1 MFLNTVNLLG
11 ILRSRSDFCCI
22 YLYYRQSIGKILINK
37 CFYFKYYA
45 QYSEIYVQEDTR
57 STFMDLISP
66 GLRFAWQIASWE
78 ANAARQQF
86 IENEHLLIGLCSMEK
101 IDILKV
107 GKKLDPKDHQY
118 LESER
123 AGIED
128 LIHSFGITPAVLR
141 RKIREQSPR
150 GKYRRKNN
158 IIHRSPASKMVF
170 KKAQQLGVA
179 GDIMNVIHLMA
190 AIMEKPTPIIDSVL
204 RICRI
209 DSANAFERI
218 SAHKLE
224 KDTDQ
229 KIQGISKNAYDSI
242 HSFTRNSNVS
252 KLTIMFDDIVGSMA
266 LFNKLGDE
274 SFYKLIQYH
283 DDTIQRIIKRS
294 GKGEIIKST
303 GDGLLMIFSH
313 PAIAVQCALEI
324 QREFLKRNIIKVR
337 IGMDLGEV
345 REVTE
350 KQSRDIFGIKV
361 STANRITAVSVG
373 GHVLASKAVF
383 EAVEKTPIMDDLKW
397 KFLASRSFKPGEPTI
412 DIYEVYNPEFSP
424 PPLVDLRLSAVTI
437 QGRSKLISLLDEYG
451 RDLTRQANDGHIYNH
466 AGRRAEILKM
476 IQILSRKY
484 RSNPLL
490 VGRAGVGKTTLVEA
504 LACRLAQGKDHELL
518 SNKRIIALNMGAIV
532 GKWREQDSF
541 EKQLS
546 NIIEEAL
553 AQPEVI
559 LFIDEIHNYIGVNK
573 KEPGNTISNILNPV
587 IIQGDLNFIGATT
600 PEDFALYI
608 SPDASL
614 KRGFYKIDIGEP
626 SRRDTMEMLKL
637 FRKKLEEFH
646 QVWIT
651 DKALEAA
658 IDLSVRFD
666 RDHALPAKAIDLL
679 DEAGAQVHIPDLS
692 MINEGQNRHF
702 GLQRAG
708 SHTILNVLKIAQVL
722 AQKTGVP
729 LQEILDVANA
739 QEN

>member
-1 MFLNTVNLLG
+1 MN
-11 ILRSRSDFCCI
+11 
-22 YLYYRQSIGKILINK
+22 
-37 CFYFKYYA
+37 
-45 QYSEIYVQEDTR
+45 
-57 STFMDLISP
+57 LISP

-78 ANAARQQF
+78 ANASRQKF
-86 IENEHLLIGLCSMEK
+86 IENEHLLIGICSMEK
-101 IDILKV
+101 IDILKA
-107 GKKLDPKDHQY
+107 GKKLDLIDRRY
-118 LESER
+118 LESEC

-141 RKIREQSPR
+141 RKLREQYPR
-150 GKYRRKNN
+150 GKYRRKDK
-158 IIHRSPASKMVF
+158 IIHRSPASRIVF
-170 KKAQQLGVA
+170 KKAQNLNTA
-179 GDIMNVIHLMA
+179 GDTVNVIHLLA
-190 AIMEKPTPIIDSVL
+190 AIMEKPTPIINSVL
-204 RICRI
+204 SSYRI

-218 SAHKLE
+218 TAHQLE

-229 KIQGISKNAYDSI
+229 KIQGISKNAYESI
-242 HSFTRNSNVS
+242 HSFTRKSNVS

-313 PAIAVQCALEI
+313 PAVAVQCALEI
-324 QREFLKRNIIKVR
+324 QREFLKRNIIQVR

-373 GHVLASKAVF
+373 GHVLASKSVF
-383 EAVEKTPIMDDLKW
+383 EAVEKPPGIDGINW

-437 QGRSKLISLLDEYG
+437 QGRSKSISLLDEYG
-451 RDLTRQANDGHIYNH
+451 RDLTRQANDGQIHYH

-484 RSNPLL
+484 CNNPLL
-490 VGRAGVGKTTLVEA
+490 VGRAGVGKTTLVKA
-504 LACRLAQGKDHELL
+504 LACRLAQGKDHEML
-518 SNKRIIALNMGAIV
+518 SYKRIIELNMSSIV
-532 GKWREQDSF
+532 GKWRDKVAF
-541 EKQLS
+541 ENQLS
-546 NIIEEAL
+546 NIIEEAV
-553 AQPEVI
+553 AQPDVV
-559 LFIDEIHNYIGVNK
+559 LFIDEIHNYIGVNQ
-573 KEPGNTISNILNPV
+573 KEPGNTIANILNPV
-587 IIQGDLNFIGATT
+587 IIQGDLKFIGATT
-600 PEDFALYI
+600 PEDFARYI
-608 SPDASL
+608 APDASL
-614 KRGFYKIDIGEP
+614 KRGFQKIEIDEP
-626 SRRDTMEMLKL
+626 SRRDTVEMLKL

-651 DKALEAA
+651 DKAIEAA

-666 RDHALPAKAIDLL
+666 RDRALPAKAIDLL

-692 MINEGQNRHF
+692 MLDEGHSRHL

-722 AQKTGVP
+722 AHKTGVP
-729 LQEILDVANA
+729 LQEILNVANA
-739 QEN
+739 NDN